1 MNTLKTFALGALAV
15 AAMACTQP
23 QTGVASGEAHKVGY
37 IRIDS
42 LMNIYDYHQEL
53 ADQYEAKAQQIQA
66 ELVRGQEN
74 LQAEYEV
81 LQNAAPRLSKLEL
94 ERAQVDFPRVQNS
107 YQQLEQQR
115 AMELQTMEA
124 EINAEVKEE
133 MDRAVAQLQ
142 KEGGYHMVMIYETN
156 LLYGDESMDLT
167 ADIAKILNSFERN
180 DE

>member
-1 MNTLKTFALGALAV
+1 MKSLKIFALGALAV

-23 QTGVASGEAHKVGY
+23 QAGAVSGDALSIGY
-37 IRIDS
+37 IRIDT
-42 LMNIYDYHQEL
+42 LMDMYEYHQEL
-53 ADQYEAKAQQIQA
+53 ADQYEAKAQQFQA

-94 ERAQVDFPRVQNS
+94 ERAQVDFQRVQAS

-124 EINAEVKEE
+124 EINAEVKAE
-133 MDRAVAQLQ
+133 MDKAVAQLQ
-142 KEGGYHMVMIYETN
+142 EEGGYHLILIYETN
-156 LLYGDESMDLT
+156 LLYGDEAMDLT
-167 ADIAKILNSFERN
+167 NEIAKILNTFTRE
-180 DE
+180 